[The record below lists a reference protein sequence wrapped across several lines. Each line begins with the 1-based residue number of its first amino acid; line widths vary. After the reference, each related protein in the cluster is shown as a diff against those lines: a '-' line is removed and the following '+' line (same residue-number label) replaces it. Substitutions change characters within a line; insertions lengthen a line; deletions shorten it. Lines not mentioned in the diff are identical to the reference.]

1 MRSDIRRRRAEE
13 KANILRH
20 LKQAKR
26 KERWGRFYG
35 AQCVYGK
42 ARSKRRG
49 ENSIATKTV
58 EKEHKKPKKG
68 EGDVG

>member
-1 MRSDIRRRRAEE
+1 M
-13 KANILRH
+13 
-20 LKQAKR
+20 
-26 KERWGRFYG
+26 
-35 AQCVYGK
+35 YGK

-58 EKEHKKPKKG
+58 EKEHKKPKNDRACRVVAEGEGVVAGDEGCVAEG

>member
-1 MRSDIRRRRAEE
+1 M
-13 KANILRH
+13 
-20 LKQAKR
+20 
-26 KERWGRFYG
+26 
-35 AQCVYGK
+35 CGK

-58 EKEHKKPKKG
+58 EKEHKSKKNDRARRVVTEGEGVVAGDEGCVAEG